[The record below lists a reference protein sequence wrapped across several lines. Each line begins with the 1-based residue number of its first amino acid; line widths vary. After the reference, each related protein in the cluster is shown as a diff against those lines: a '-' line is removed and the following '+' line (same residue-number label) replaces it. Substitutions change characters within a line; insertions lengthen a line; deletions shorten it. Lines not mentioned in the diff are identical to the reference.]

1 MSNLVP
7 SVLNLDKG
15 LNLQT
20 AKMVAPAGSVLDTL
34 NYEQVDFQGHK
45 RIDGYARYDGS
56 LIPALDEYYRITLDN
71 TPVAVVG
78 DLIFADDTV
87 LFGIVVGVDDVNN
100 YIYVGIINQNIH
112 PLENDELIFW
122 RLDVDGLAI
131 TDTGVVVVSEYG
143 TDTAII
149 PDEHYDN
156 LLAFTQALRDK
167 IEGLPGGIIGLQWF
181 RDRLYAVADVAAL
194 ILTGSTPVIYPNDIL
209 ELPNGE
215 TSKVLDAFVVDSNR
229 YVMLDTMVPDL
240 WYVNGTV
247 IDRDG
252 SPVGAVD
259 EALNIAVAQMFASFY
274 ESRSEQQVLTE
285 DGPSGPF
292 DFGWRFV
299 DQGWAVNFEN
309 GLSAFGSFP
318 SLNQNISGI
327 GTQGPTSTSGNNGR
341 PLLLLQKVEIT
352 NRPTQVNGWKSTQ
365 TPTSY
370 QLDPDN
376 LTSVDSDYIYGDAYI
391 AWDGTTGA
399 VTAPGLTTSTL
410 PEYPASNTVEVV
422 IP

>member
-1 MSNLVP
+1 MSNLAP

-56 LIPALDEYYRITLDN
+56 LLPALDEYYAITSSTDISL
-71 TPVAVVG
+71 VEVG
-78 DLIFADDTV
+78 ALIFTEDEV
-87 LFGIVVGVDDVNN
+87 LFGVVVGVTDTIV
-100 YIYVGIINQNIH
+100 YVAVINQNIH
-112 PLENDELIFW
+112 PINGDILTVQLYTDGVPAGTFFT
-122 RLDVDGLAI
+122 VDQAVYGK
-131 TDTGVVVVSEYG
+131 DSGV
-143 TDTAII
+143 I
-149 PDEHYDN
+149 PDVHYNN

-194 ILTGSTPVIYPNDIL
+194 MLSGVTPVIYPNDVL
-209 ELPNGE
+209 ELPTGE
-215 TSKVLDAFVVDSNR
+215 TSKVLDAFVVSGSR
-229 YVMLDTMVPDL
+229 YIMLDTMVPDL
-240 WYVNGTV
+240 WYVNGT
-247 IDRDG
+247 IIERDG
-252 SPVGAVD
+252 SPVGTVD
-259 EALNIAVAQMFASFY
+259 DALNIAVAQMFASFY

-299 DQGWAVNFEN
+299 DQGWAVNFES

-318 SLNQNISGI
+318 SLNQNITGI
-327 GTQGPTSTSGNNGR
+327 GIQGPTSTTGNNGR
-341 PLLLLQKVEIT
+341 PLLLLQKVAIT
-352 NRPTQVNGWKSTQ
+352 NKPAQVNGWKSSQ
-365 TPTSY
+365 TPLSY

-391 AWDGTTGA
+391 SWDGTTGA
-399 VTAPGLTTSTL
+399 VSAPGLTTSTL
-410 PEYPASNTVEVV
+410 PEYPASNTVEVI